1 MLGSVYCSII
11 SFLAWRGVGGAH
23 HHSMIQDRL
32 PALRNGEAFISVD
45 HFEIGEADVLSLFD
59 KDDSERKCVLDFTS
73 EEERRFETRYK
84 EGYDLLYDSRY
95 LAWLRHHHPE
105 SVHTLDNDVPSIVD
119 ASPHVPLT
127 LMNQSVIT

>member
-1 MLGSVYCSII
+1 MV
-11 SFLAWRGVGGAH
+11 
-23 HHSMIQDRL
+23 QDRL
-32 PALRNGEAFISVD
+32 PTFQNGDALVSVD
-45 HFEIGEADVLSLFD
+45 QFEIGDVDVLSLFD
-59 KDDSERKCVLDFTS
+59 KDDSERKSVLDFTS
-73 EEERRFETRYK
+73 EEERRFEMRY
-84 EGYDLLYDSRY
+84 EGYELLYDSRY